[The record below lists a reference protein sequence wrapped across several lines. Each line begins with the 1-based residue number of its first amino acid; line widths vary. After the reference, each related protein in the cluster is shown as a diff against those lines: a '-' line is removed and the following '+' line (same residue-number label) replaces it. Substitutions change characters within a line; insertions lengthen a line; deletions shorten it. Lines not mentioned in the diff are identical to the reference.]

1 MDEAYKSMHYNKKKK
16 QKKTTKNNIG
26 EDWIVL
32 DLIIRYSSKTFEC

>member
-1 MDEAYKSMHYNKKKK
+1 MNKKKK
-16 QKKTTKNNIG
+16 KKKKKTKNNIG